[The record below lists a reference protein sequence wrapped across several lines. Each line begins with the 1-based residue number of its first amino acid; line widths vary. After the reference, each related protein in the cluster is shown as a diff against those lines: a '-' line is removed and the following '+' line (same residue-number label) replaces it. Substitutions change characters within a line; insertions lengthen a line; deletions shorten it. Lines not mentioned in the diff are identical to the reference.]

1 MIIMLIRYFTSL
13 FNTKYFRCLLGPNGI
28 VIFGDQSDGVVE
40 VVVPH
45 NEKVSRDQNTVIHA

>member
-1 MIIMLIRYFTSL
+1 MLIRYFTSL